1 MKIADGKSY
10 KSILE
15 VLRHVHCPCSP
26 QIVKNAAQ
34 VLYLIVRRHRED
46 SHHRVFLAN
55 STVSPLMG
63 LCWKLRRRKG
73 PPAFFLDN
81 GEDEMP

>member
-15 VLRHVHCPCSP
+15 VLRHVPP
-26 QIVKNAAQ
+26 KIVTNTAQ

-63 LCWKLRRRKG
+63 FCWRLRRRKG

>member
-1 MKIADGKSY
+1 MGNHTNQFWKCFVMSPPKIV
-10 KSILE
+10 I
-15 VLRHVHCPCSP
+15 
-26 QIVKNAAQ
+26 NTAQ

-63 LCWKLRRRKG
+63 FCWRLRRRKG